1 MTLSV
6 ASAGNKPA
14 PGNPCKLVGM
24 EDEERDGKIR
34 KFQCCPVSNDDDDDD
49 DHDEL

>member
-1 MTLSV
+1 
-6 ASAGNKPA
+6 
-14 PGNPCKLVGM
+14 M

-34 KFQCCPVSNDDDDDD
+34 KFQCCPLSNDDDDDD